1 MHLASAVQKP
11 ACVIFKHGEI
21 KRWGPRYPTSV
32 VLEDHQNNL
41 QPETVIKTLE
51 AILKDNHRDQRIQ

>member
-1 MHLASAVQKP
+1 MHLASAVEKP

-32 VLEDHQNNL
+32 VLEDRHQNNL
-41 QPETVIKTLE
+41 LPETVIKTLE
-51 AILKDNHRDQRIQ
+51 EILKDKHREQ